1 MEKSVKMKQHKFLN
15 RRRKT
20 ESNKLSIAESFKKY
34 KSLYIIMFITMAYY
48 FVFHYIPIFMGV
60 TISLKEL
67 KIGGSIMNAPWV
79 GFENY
84 KYVFSNP
91 DVINVILNT
100 LEISLM
106 RLLWGFW
113 PPIILAIAIFD
124 IMNATYKKICQTI
137 VYVPHFFSWVIVYGI
152 VFAFFSSNGMVN
164 IGIKK
169 LGFESID
176 FLTSKEWFRPVLVGS
191 QIWKTMGWGTI
202 LYFAALTN
210 VDPQLYEAA
219 KMDGAGPLNRIK
231 IITLPA
237 ILPIIVFNLIL
248 ALGNILNNDF
258 EQILMFYNAAVYDVA
273 DIIESWVYRVGIGK
287 MQYGIGSA
295 VSILKAGVSLTLIVT
310 CNKTAKKLVG
320 RSLW

>member
-1 MEKSVKMKQHKFLN
+1 MAKKQKI
-15 RRRKT
+15 K
-20 ESNKLSIAESFKKY
+20 ESKLTILQSIKKY
-34 KSLYIIMFITMAYY
+34 KSLYIIMFIIMSYY

-60 TISLKEL
+60 AISFKEL
-67 KIGGSIMNAPWV
+67 KVGSTIIGAPWV
-79 GFENY
+79 GVENFRY
-84 KYVFSNP
+84 IFSDP
-91 DVINVILNT
+91 DILNVIMNT
-100 LEISLM
+100 LEISVM

-124 IMNATYKKICQTI
+124 IINVKYKKICQTI

-164 IGIKK
+164 IILKS
-169 LGFESID
+169 LGADYIP
-176 FLTSKEWFRPVLVGS
+176 FLTSKEWFRPLLVGS
-191 QIWKTMGWGTI
+191 QVWKSMGWGTI

-219 KMDGAGPLNRIK
+219 KVDGAGPLKRIQ
-231 IITLPA
+231 IITIPA
-237 ILPIIVFNLIL
+237 IMPIIVFNLIL
-248 ALGNILNNDF
+248 SLGSILNNDF

-287 MQYGIGSA
+287 MQYSIGSA
-295 VSILKAGVSLTLIVT
+295 VSILKAGISLLLIVT
-310 CNKTAKKLVG
+310 CNYTARKVSG